1 MPYGPKYVSKWA
13 LYRRNEGTYEEAA
26 VVTKI
31 RRPPWLAVSHEIV
44 KILLDAFIIQTL
56 EFLSIVLAISER
68 IRLRGVLSEDVE
80 SKT

>member
-1 MPYGPKYVSKWA
+1 M
-13 LYRRNEGTYEEAA
+13 
-26 VVTKI
+26 TKI